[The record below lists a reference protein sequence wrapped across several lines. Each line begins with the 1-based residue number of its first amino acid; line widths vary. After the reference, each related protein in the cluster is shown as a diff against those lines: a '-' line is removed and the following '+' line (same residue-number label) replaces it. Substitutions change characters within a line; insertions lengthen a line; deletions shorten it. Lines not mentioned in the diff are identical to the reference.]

1 MFPIVVYLSDPIAA
15 SMAHK
20 KPITI
25 SGCATTQHHLL
36 LLPIMKEPL
45 TQDCEANNY
54 SSSSPSHTKTSP
66 ASCCCSSPSTD
77 AATGVSK
84 RKARKAGG
92 EETEK
97 PGNDG
102 KQHASYRGVRMR
114 SWGRWVS
121 EIREPK
127 KKSRIWLG
135 TFPTAEMAARA
146 HDVAALAIKGQS
158 AYLNF
163 PELASRLPRPATAK
177 PKDIQA
183 AASLAAATAFDD
195 HTPSPCPTQTELPLS
210 HSPAPTTP
218 PSDDHGALFDL
229 PDLLLDLR
237 EGFCYSSSWAPS
249 TADDGVEFRVE
260 EPFLWGYC

>member
-1 MFPIVVYLSDPIAA
+1 
-15 SMAHK
+15 
-20 KPITI
+20 
-25 SGCATTQHHLL
+25 
-36 LLPIMKEPL
+36 
-45 TQDCEANNY
+45 
-54 SSSSPSHTKTSP
+54 
-66 ASCCCSSPSTD
+66 
-77 AATGVSK
+77 
-84 RKARKAGG
+84 
-92 EETEK
+92 
-97 PGNDG
+97 
-102 KQHASYRGVRMR
+102 MR

-183 AASLAAATAFDD
+183 AASLAAAT
-195 HTPSPCPTQTELPLS
+195 TTELPLS

-218 PSDDHGALFDL
+218 PRDDDGALFDL

-237 EGFCYSSSWAPS
+237 EGFCYSTSWAPS